1 MRILSTTLCL
11 EKAGSHVLAL
21 SLASAMAEL
30 GHEVKLF
37 NQGEQLVDAGMV
49 RQYLSEEVPVVGMD
63 QYPLFNKLCW
73 KVNALFS
80 RLGIRVSFH
89 EKCKM
94 LLLFFTVIRHRI
106 QLVHGHEILVQ
117 NSRLVTLCRWLSVPV
132 VVTDHGGYS
141 MLIKMDDW
149 SFAPFANMAKTIV
162 AVSEDAARLLHS
174 TERMA
179 HPEELR
185 QMGTQILAAD
195 FRAEYEN
202 MQEAKA
208 GISVPLT
215 VPVVTI
221 YNGVQ
226 NAPSGVMD
234 RDARRASLG
243 IVPNSLVF
251 GMIGRGTEQKGWRY
265 AVTAFLRLKELEP
278 THPLTL
284 LCLGDGPVL
293 QDLRRQLSHLH
304 ADIIFVGNV
313 DDPHQ
318 YMPLCDVGLM
328 PSCFSEGL
336 PLSIIEFY
344 EHGIPVI
351 ASELGGIPEIITP
364 VGEAPGGQLIS
375 MEANASP
382 QVLSLVQTMQAY
394 VLSPGLGAEHG
405 MGARRIRAKFDMR
418 TCAVA
423 YEKLFQQVIA

>member
-30 GHEVKLF
+30 GHEMVLF
-37 NQGEQLVDAGMV
+37 NQGEQLVDTGMV
-49 RQYLSEEVPVVGMD
+49 RQYLSAKVLMVGMD

-80 RLGIRVSFH
+80 RLGIRVAFH
-89 EKCKM
+89 EKCKTL
-94 LLLFFTVIRHRI
+94 LLLFTVLRHRI
-106 QLVHGHEILVQ
+106 QLVHGHEVLVQ

-132 VVTDHGGYS
+132 VITDHGGYS
-141 MLIKMDDW
+141 MLVKMGDW
-149 SFAPFANMAKTIV
+149 SFAPFANLAKAVI
-162 AVSEDAARLLHS
+162 AVSENAARLLHG
-174 TERMA
+174 TERVA

-185 QMGTQILAAD
+185 QLGARILAAD
-195 FRAEYEN
+195 FRAESEN
-202 MQEAKA
+202 MQQARA
-208 GISVPLT
+208 GTSIPLT
-215 VPVVTI
+215 VPIVTI
-221 YNGVQ
+221 HNGVQ
-226 NAPSGVMD
+226 NAPYDVID
-234 RDARRASLG
+234 RDARRANLG
-243 IVPNSLVF
+243 IVSGSLVF

-278 THPLTL
+278 THPLIL
-284 LCLGDGPVL
+284 LCLGDGSVL
-293 QDLRRQLSHLH
+293 QELRQQLSHLH
-304 ADIIFVGNV
+304 PDIVFVGNV

-344 EHGIPVI
+344 EHNIPVI

-364 VGEAPGGQLIS
+364 VGEAPGCQLIA

-382 QVLSLVQTMQAY
+382 QVASLVQAMRTY
-394 VLSPGLGAEHG
+394 VLSTGLRAEHSR
-405 MGARRIRAKFDMR
+405 GARQIRAKFDMR

-423 YEKLFQQVIA
+423 YKFFFQQVLA